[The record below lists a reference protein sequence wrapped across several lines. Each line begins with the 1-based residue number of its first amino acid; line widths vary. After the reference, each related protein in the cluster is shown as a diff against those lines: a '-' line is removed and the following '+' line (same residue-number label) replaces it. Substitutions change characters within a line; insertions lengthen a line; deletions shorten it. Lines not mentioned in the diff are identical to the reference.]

1 MVRLKHKV
9 TEPPQAPAQGVRAAT
24 FRLLLDTAM
33 GLIQR
38 DGHIPSVAEVAKRCE
53 VSRATA
59 YRYFPTRS
67 ALITAVIEASLGPVR
82 TFASDK
88 ASGRERVRELFL
100 RTFPRFTE
108 FEPQLRAAAQL
119 SLEQGALERAGLLE
133 EEPYR
138 RGHRIRILE
147 HAIAPLVPQLTPA
160 VRNKLHHALSIV
172 YGIEPYII
180 LKDIWSLTDREV
192 ERVALWMAD
201 ALIDA
206 ALRDAGHMPAQPA
219 LPMPPPSPV
228 VPPSPARPA
237 QWYDEQ
243 YNSRGRIPEHSAI
256 LQQWFERSAQA
267 RAGLP
272 CDLDVPYGS
281 APSERLDVFYP
292 ATLAPGAPV
301 LVYIHGGYWRALDKK
316 DQSFVAAPFVQK
328 GAVVVLPN
336 YALAPAV
343 SVAQIVLQ
351 MVQAVA
357 WVWRHI
363 GRYGGDPRRIVVA
376 GHSAGGHLAAMLL
389 ACRWA
394 DVAPSAADAAAP
406 GGEQPLPA
414 DVVKAALAVSGVF
427 ELEPL
432 RHAPFLSADLN
443 LNEADARR
451 LSPAHLPAP
460 AQGPLLALV
469 GGDESEEFL
478 RQNALIRSAW
488 GAATVP
494 VCEAVPDR
502 HHMNVLHDLA
512 EPGRRVHGL
521 ALGLLGLA

>member
-1 MVRLKHKV
+1 MVRIKHKV
-9 TEPPQAPAQGVRAAT
+9 SEPPQSPVKGVRAAT
-24 FRLLLDTAM
+24 LQLLLDTAM
-33 GLIQR
+33 GVIR
-38 DGHIPSVAEVAKRCE
+38 SDGHIPSVAEVAKRCA

-82 TFASDK
+82 TMASDK

-119 SLEQGALERAGLLE
+119 SLEQSALERAGLLE

-147 HAIAPLVPQLTPA
+147 HAIAPLAPQLPGG
-160 VRNKLHHALSIV
+160 VRDRLHHALSVV

-180 LKDIWSLTDREV
+180 LKDIWGLADREI

-206 ALRDAGHMPAQPA
+206 ALQEALPTPR
-219 LPMPPPSPV
+219 LPMPPPSPTAV
-228 VPPSPARPA
+228 AMPAHPA
-237 QWYDEQ
+237 AWYDDQ
-243 YNSRGRIPEHSAI
+243 YNNRGRIPEHPAI

-267 RAGLP
+267 RARLSR
-272 CDLDVPYGS
+272 DLDVPYGS
-281 APSERLDVFYP
+281 APSERLDVFFP
-292 ATLAPGAPV
+292 ATPTQGAPV

-316 DQSFVAAPFVQK
+316 DQSFVAAPFVQR

-343 SVAQIVLQ
+343 TLAQIVLQ

-363 GRYGGDPRRIVVA
+363 GRYGGDPQRIVVA
-376 GHSAGGHLAAMLL
+376 GHSAGGHLAAMLM
-389 ACRWA
+389 ACHWP
-394 DVAPSAADAAAP
+394 DVAPAAADAAAP
-406 GGEQPLPA
+406 GGDRPMPA
-414 DVVKAALAVSGVF
+414 DVVKAALALSGVF

-432 RHAPFLSADLN
+432 RHAPFLSSDLN
-443 LNEADARR
+443 LSEADALR
-451 LSPAHLPAP
+451 LSPASLPAP
-460 AQGPLLALV
+460 AQGRLLALV

-478 RQNALIRSAW
+478 RQNELIRSAW
-488 GAATVP
+488 GDARVP
-494 VCEAVPDR
+494 VCEAVPGR

-512 EPGRRVHGL
+512 EPGRRVHEL